1 MFIEFWWLQSTACYV
16 QSKGYDA
23 GKEEMWC
30 VKFVF
35 ISINNNNNIVI
46 IIIILL
52 LCFFNQSQ
60 TWTKMLW
67 KVDVAMLSFKIK
79 LLKALGNYKYFPFP

>member
-1 MFIEFWWLQSTACYV
+1 
-16 QSKGYDA
+16 
-23 GKEEMWC
+23 MWC

-46 IIIILL
+46 IIIIIIIILL

-60 TWTKMLW
+60 TWTKML
-67 KVDVAMLSFKIK
+67 
-79 LLKALGNYKYFPFP
+79 

>member
-1 MFIEFWWLQSTACYV
+1 
-16 QSKGYDA
+16 
-23 GKEEMWC
+23 MWC

-46 IIIILL
+46 IIIIIILL

-67 KVDVAMLSFKIK
+67 KMDVAMFSFKIK
-79 LLKALGNYKYFPFP
+79 LLKALGNFKHSPFLQKSNGEV

>member
-1 MFIEFWWLQSTACYV
+1 
-16 QSKGYDA
+16 
-23 GKEEMWC
+23 MWC

-35 ISINNNNNIVI
+35 ISIINNNNIVIIIIIII

-79 LLKALGNYKYFPFP
+79 LLKALGNYKYSPFP

>member
-1 MFIEFWWLQSTACYV
+1 
-16 QSKGYDA
+16 
-23 GKEEMWC
+23 MWC

-46 IIIILL
+46 IIIIIIINIIIIIIIISL

-67 KVDVAMLSFKIK
+67 KVDVAVLSFKIK
-79 LLKALGNYKYFPFP
+79 LLKALGNYKYSPFP